1 MKKYKTLKLFVLFI
15 FIAIAFFFIFKY
27 ANTKIEE
34 KKSDDIK
41 TNMLIIQKKVK
52 TINGIKKVNADETV
66 LIGTKL
72 SEIENDDIKNKIKNV
87 GVNDEELEKY
97 FLLNIEDFKN
107 MKIYEEL
114 SNVSESEYVVNYE
127 LEEVIYLNGINT
139 KDATAYK
146 LSDLNKQ

>member
-27 ANTKIEE
+27 ANTQIEE
-34 KKSDDIK
+34 KKNDDIK

-72 SEIENDDIKNKIKNV
+72 SEIENDDIKNKINNV

>member
-1 MKKYKTLKLFVLFI
+1 
-15 FIAIAFFFIFKY
+15 
-27 ANTKIEE
+27 
-34 KKSDDIK
+34 
-41 TNMLIIQKKVK
+41 
-52 TINGIKKVNADETV
+52 
-66 LIGTKL
+66 
-72 SEIENDDIKNKIKNV
+72 
-87 GVNDEELEKY
+87 
-97 FLLNIEDFKN
+97 

>member
-107 MKIYEEL
+107 MKNIRR
-114 SNVSESEYVVNYE
+114 
-127 LEEVIYLNGINT
+127 
-139 KDATAYK
+139 A
-146 LSDLNKQ
+146 KQCK